1 MICPKCQTENDAAN
15 EFCNECGTRLSTGGT
30 QNEFRENPPL
40 EAKIPKPA
48 DEAPIEAGV
57 SKTEQ
62 KTEVLPASEVN
73 SAIPAAGKKDEI
85 PPTRIFGG
93 SNGGAGTSPLHGN
106 ESSALLGRVID
117 NRYRLDAFIGDG
129 GMGYVFRATRLQLG
143 DAVAIKILHPKN
155 CGDSESVE
163 RFRREAQ
170 AAARLKHQNAVF
182 IYDSGVTAD
191 DNLCYIVMEL
201 LEGVTLRQIMRE
213 SGVLPPAQA
222 VEIVSQIASALDQ
235 AHQLGIIHRDLKPEN
250 IFVQNRHGQQQIK
263 ILDFG
268 IAKICDVQQQQ
279 QQQQVTGNLTKAG
292 FAVGTPR
299 YMSPE
304 QCLGEELD
312 RRSDIYSLGIIA
324 YEMLTGIV
332 PFNSPTDGALY
343 TQHISQPPP
352 PLRSINLGVP
362 VMAEQ
367 VVLRALDKNRA
378 ARPQSAGQFAQELR
392 AAITA
397 NNYPSY
403 ESQTVVTP
411 LHTYQTGNTSAHH
424 HIAAAAAPAAKSS
437 KLPYVLLGVLS
448 VVLLGILAYMIVPG
462 LLKKNVVVPDHFGLF
477 NRSRDDRLTALRFK
491 EFNNLL
497 KGRDELKED
506 SSLPTADTNPNLILY
521 SDQQTIP
528 SVDLK
533 LIKLDTIKDD
543 GSIENWEYQIAPV
556 DGNPEMKQ
564 IKVRSGLPKGRYA
577 LALLKGNA
585 DEGTHKLWA
594 FQVENG
600 AENPAEAQ
608 KMALTLKP
616 TPAPT
621 PTPQVITKTVTVPS
635 QTEPESAFSGPTGV
649 CWSNDVRLRS
659 APTQNSAVVGKLA
672 RGQRVAKLNYSSNM
686 ETFKG
691 VTAGWYYVQTS
702 NGTTGWVF
710 AHYIR

>member
-15 EFCNECGTRLSTGGT
+15 EFCNECGTAFSTGT
-30 QNEFRENPPL
+30 QNEFKENPPL

-48 DEAPIEAGV
+48 DEAVIETGV
-57 SKTEQ
+57 PKTEQ
-62 KTEVLPASEVN
+62 KTEVLPAPEIN
-73 SAIPAAGKKDEI
+73 SAIPAAAGKKDEI
-85 PPTRIFGG
+85 PPTQVFNRSNNAASASSLPGG
-93 SNGGAGTSPLHGN
+93 EA
-106 ESSALLGRVID
+106 SALIGRVID
-117 NRYRLDAFIGDG
+117 NRYRLDALIGDG
-129 GMGYVFRATRLQLG
+129 GMGYVFRAARLQLG
-143 DAVAIKILHPKN
+143 DKVAIKILHPKN
-155 CGDSESVE
+155 CGDAESVE

-182 IYDSGVTAD
+182 IYDSGVTTE

-213 SGVLPPAQA
+213 SGVLPPAHA

-250 IFVQNRHGQQQIK
+250 IFVQNRHNHPQIK

-268 IAKICDVQQQQ
+268 IAKICDVQHQQQ
-279 QQQQVTGNLTKAG
+279 QGTGNLTKAG

-312 RRSDIYSLGIIA
+312 RRSDIYSLGIIT
-324 YEMLTGIV
+324 YEMLAGIV

-378 ARPQSAGQFAQELR
+378 ARQQSAGQFAQELR

-411 LHTYQTGNTSAHH
+411 LHSFQTGNTSAHH
-424 HIAAAAAPAAKSS
+424 HLAAGATAAPKSS

-462 LLKKNVVVPDHFGLF
+462 LLKKSVALPDHFGLF

-491 EFNNLL
+491 EFSNLL

-506 SSLPTADTNPNLILY
+506 SSLPTAETNPNLILY

-533 LIKLDTIKDD
+533 LIKLDSIKDD
-543 GSIENWEYQIAPV
+543 GSIESWEYQIAPV

-577 LALLKGNA
+577 LALLKGNL
-585 DEGTHKLWA
+585 DDGTHKLWA

-608 KMALTLKP
+608 RMALTLKP

-621 PTPQVITKTVTVPS
+621 PTPQVITKTVTVPQ
-635 QTEPESAFSGPTGV
+635 QTEPESSFSGPTGV